1 MLKKEIIEKL
11 ATLVKLPAAELETA
25 IKATDEVDVK
35 IPEGL
40 TTFTEAEVTT
50 LKNNEYKNG
59 KEKGTEMLVKE
70 TKDKLGLDFQGRT
83 LDGLLDAHAKKVLAD
98 AKIEPQK
105 KVTELE
111 EQLATVKGTAKT
123 LQEQLAAK
131 DKEIEGVKIHG
142 ELAKYV
148 PAPGENGP
156 AIGADDVI
164 ALMKASGYGFELKDG
179 KMVATK
185 DGKVLQNNLSEA
197 LPPAEVV
204 TGFLKEKKL
213 IAEAAQQP
221 AGRGGAGSGKA
232 VKVTK
237 LSELTEQ
244 FKAQGKNT
252 LGEEFNK
259 AVEAAAKDNPE
270 FDMNA

>member
-1 MLKKEIIEKL
+1 MLKDEQLAKL
-11 ATLVKLPAAELETA
+11 ATLAKLSTADLKAAITS
-25 IKATDEVDVK
+25 TDEVDIV

-70 TKDKLGLDFQGRT
+70 TKEKLGLDFQGRT

-98 AKIEPQK
+98 AKIEPAK
-105 KVTELE
+105 KVAELE
-111 EQLATVKGTAKT
+111 EQLNTVKTTAQN
-123 LQEQLAAK
+123 LQKQLAAK

-185 DGKVLQNNLSEA
+185 DGKVVQNNLSEPLA
-197 LPPAEVV
+197 PADVV

-213 IAEAAQQP
+213 ITEPQQP
-221 AGRGGAGSGKA
+221 AGRGAGGSGKG
-232 VKVTK
+232 VKLTK
-237 LSELTEQ
+237 LSELTDQ

-252 LGEEFNK
+252 LGEEFGK
-259 AVEAAAKDNPE
+259 AVEAAVKDNPE